1 MPVSRFAHL
10 HDFLLIWA
18 GQLIS
23 SVGSRL
29 SGFALGIWILR
40 STGSTT
46 YFAMTFVAMTIPALI
61 VSTVAGALVDRW
73 DRRRTM
79 IACDALS
86 AVIML
91 ALAGLCTAGHLTVW
105 LTYLAVGTS
114 SLFNAFRTPA
124 FAASIPLLARRD
136 ELPRVNGM
144 AQSGNAVAEMIGP
157 LLAGVLVTA
166 MSLEGILFIDA
177 LSFLVSMAALM
188 AANIPRPDPAAGHGR
203 EGLLREAVIG
213 WRYVQERPG
222 LVGLLAMHSSNNFVF
237 SVARVVIAPLLL
249 SFSDPGG
256 LGVQYAISGG
266 GLLLGGIGVTLWG
279 APQKRIYGVL
289 IFSLLAGVCT
299 AAHGI
304 RPSFTLIAVAG
315 FLLFLMLPVI
325 AASSSSIW
333 QAKVPAGL
341 QGRCFAIQRMTFYA
355 STVFGYFLAGP
366 LARHVFDPLL
376 QKGGLLAGSV
386 GSIIGVGPGRGFGLM
401 FIALGMWM
409 TLTAMIGFSAPAI
422 RRIDEMTDALP
433 TPLKVAAS
441 AIGPQ
446 AEMAAGD

>member
-61 VSTVAGALVDRW
+61 ISTVAGALVDRW

-79 IACDALS
+79 IACDAIS

-91 ALAGLCTAGHLTVW
+91 ALAGLCAVGNLTVW
-105 LTYLAVGTS
+105 HIYLAVGTS

-157 LLAGVLVTA
+157 LLGGVLVMA
-166 MSLEGILFIDA
+166 MSLQAILFIDA
-177 LSFLVSMAALM
+177 LSFWVSMAALM
-188 AANIPRPDPAAGHGR
+188 RANIPRPASAAGNRR

-222 LVGLLAMHSSNNFVF
+222 LVGLLTIHSSNNFVF
-237 SVARVVIAPLLL
+237 SVARVVITPLLL
-249 SFSDPGG
+249 SFSDPAGV
-256 LGVQYAISGG
+256 GVQYAISGS
-266 GLLLGGIGVTLWG
+266 GLLLGGIGMTLWG

-304 RPSFTLIAVAG
+304 RPSFTLVAVSG
-315 FLLFLMLPVI
+315 FFLFLMLPVI

-341 QGRCFAIQRMTFYA
+341 QGRCFAIQKMTFYA
-355 STVFGYFLAGP
+355 SSVSGYFLAGP
-366 LARHVFDPLL
+366 LARHLFEPLL
-376 QKGGLLAGSV
+376 QKGGLLAGSIGLIV
-386 GSIIGVGPGRGFGLM
+386 GVGPGRGFGLM
-401 FIALGMWM
+401 FIALGIWM
-409 TLTAMIGFSAPAI
+409 ALTAIIGFTAPAI
-422 RRIDEMTDALP
+422 RRIDEMADAFSA
-433 TPLKVAAS
+433 PLKVAGS
-441 AIGPQ
+441 ATGLQ

>member
-1 MPVSRFAHL
+1 
-10 HDFLLIWA
+10 
-18 GQLIS
+18 
-23 SVGSRL
+23 
-29 SGFALGIWILR
+29 
-40 STGSTT
+40 
-46 YFAMTFVAMTIPALI
+46 
-61 VSTVAGALVDRW
+61 
-73 DRRRTM
+73 
-79 IACDALS
+79 
-86 AVIML
+86 
-91 ALAGLCTAGHLTVW
+91 
-105 LTYLAVGTS
+105 
-114 SLFNAFRTPA
+114 
-124 FAASIPLLARRD
+124 
-136 ELPRVNGM
+136 
-144 AQSGNAVAEMIGP
+144 
-157 LLAGVLVTA
+157 
-166 MSLEGILFIDA
+166 
-177 LSFLVSMAALM
+177 
-188 AANIPRPDPAAGHGR
+188 
-203 EGLLREAVIG
+203 
-213 WRYVQERPG
+213 
-222 LVGLLAMHSSNNFVF
+222 
-237 SVARVVIAPLLL
+237 
-249 SFSDPGG
+249 
-256 LGVQYAISGG
+256 VQYAISGG

>member
-29 SGFALGIWILR
+29 SSFALGIWILQG
-40 STGSTT
+40 TGSTT

-61 VSTVAGALVDRW
+61 VSAIAGALVDRW

-79 IACDALS
+79 IVCDALS

-91 ALAGLCTAGHLTVW
+91 ALAALFAAGHLTVW
-105 LTYLAVGTS
+105 HVYLAVGAS

-124 FAASIPLLARRD
+124 FAASIPLLARRE

-166 MSLEGILFIDA
+166 MSMQWILLMDA

-188 AANIPRPDPAAGHGR
+188 AAKIPRPEPVAGHRR

-222 LVGLLAMHSSNNFVF
+222 LIGLLALHGSNNFVF
-237 SVARVVIAPLLL
+237 SVARVVITPLLL
-249 SFSDPGG
+249 SFSDPA
-256 LGVQYAISGG
+256 GVGAQFAISGS
-266 GLLLGGIGVTLWG
+266 GLLLGGIGMTLWG

-289 IFSLLAGVCT
+289 VFSLIAGVCT

-304 RPSFTLIAVAG
+304 RPSFSLIAVAG

-366 LARHVFDPLL
+366 LARHVFEPLL
-376 QKGGLLAGSV
+376 QKGGLLAGSI

-401 FIALGMWM
+401 FIALGLLMM
-409 TLTAMIGFSAPAI
+409 LTAIVGFSVPAI
-422 RRIDEMTDALP
+422 RRIDEMTDAFSV
-433 TPLKVAAS
+433 PLKVAAS
-441 AIGPQ
+441 ATGPQ